1 MLWVRNSRSIE
12 LFSKE
17 LILSFLLINA
27 VTHFLNSKTSL
38 YKRRKSISRC
48 ENHYDILR
56 KRKIGTVLGYQCLHG
71 RYFFAKQKK
80 FWYYVI
86 VCWRRVSLNSLVFG
100 KEFNNSYCICFP
112 NLLTANTNRTF
123 QLREVIT
130 PSTSPGRTTTDRWF
144 IENKSSKTLVHVD
157 RFEQK
162 LYLIHSFIVNNPERR
177 SKKRL

>member
-1 MLWVRNSRSIE
+1 MWKSLRHIAKTKDRDCFGLSMIAWS
-12 LFSKE
+12 LF
-17 LILSFLLINA
+17 LSEA
-27 VTHFLNSKTSL
+27 
-38 YKRRKSISRC
+38 
-48 ENHYDILR
+48 
-56 KRKIGTVLGYQCLHG
+56 
-71 RYFFAKQKK
+71 KK

-123 QLREVIT
+123 PLREVVT